1 MYLYIAWRQIL
12 YRRRQSIASI
22 LSIALGVGLFIM
34 MSSMQRG
41 FEDDFTERVIAVTPH
56 VQINA
61 ERLRPF
67 PDLGKEQY
75 DLTKVL
81 HVQAFDKTEIIN
93 GATYLQDKLIRME
106 GVVAV
111 GASYT
116 GQGLISYGNR
126 ETAAIIRGI
135 DPEKENQLNGFYGK
149 LKIGRQDA
157 LYMTSNA
164 IIIGSGVAKTFKSS
178 VGDTLNVVTDSGYQE
193 LYRVVDIYQSGITAF
208 DNKTVFVLLKNSK
221 ALFGVDGPNVINLKL
236 KDPYQAEKVAADVAD
251 MTGLNVK
258 NWLAENANIRSE
270 LGRRKWINQFIV
282 GTIFIVAG
290 FGIANIMTMNVM
302 NKRRD
307 IAIMEAFGIGAGSIG
322 KIYLLQGFLLGLIG
336 AFLGVMIGFG
346 LNIGLENIPVSF
358 NAQLTRE
365 GFPVA
370 WSGSI
375 FIEGYF
381 MGLVISVA
389 ASFFPARK
397 AAAILPAEV
406 IRRG

>member
-236 KDPYQAEKVAADVAD
+236 KDPYQAE
-251 MTGLNVK
+251 
-258 NWLAENANIRSE
+258 
-270 LGRRKWINQFIV
+270 RR
-282 GTIFIVAG
+282 
-290 FGIANIMTMNVM
+290 
-302 NKRRD
+302 
-307 IAIMEAFGIGAGSIG
+307 
-322 KIYLLQGFLLGLIG
+322 
-336 AFLGVMIGFG
+336 
-346 LNIGLENIPVSF
+346 
-358 NAQLTRE
+358 
-365 GFPVA
+365 
-370 WSGSI
+370 
-375 FIEGYF
+375 
-381 MGLVISVA
+381 A
-389 ASFFPARK
+389 ASHSQDQARLCPK
-397 AAAILPAEV
+397 PWQDQPQ
-406 IRRG
+406 